1 MSDFVDTAAARE
13 AMIAKRFGGQSDV
26 RTGGK
31 GSVRRKKKTVHK
43 TATNGKHGFCAFPA
57 LFRAFGRC
65 KTAVFL
71 VALVD
76 LRN

>member
-43 TATNGKHGFCAFPA
+43 TATNGKRGLCLFPA
-57 LFRAFGRC
+57 LFRVFGRC
-65 KTAVFL
+65 KTRGLLPVH
-71 VALVD
+71 
-76 LRN
+76 